1 MESAPRSRS
10 ALRQVSILTLAYV
23 VLGAFGLMLAPPP
36 GNASPVFPAAGLA
49 LAAALVFGN
58 RALFGVWLG
67 ALTIHLVIAWL
78 DNSLGWVSF
87 LFAVAMASGA
97 SLQAWGG
104 RRLIIH
110 FQGEQWRTLENERSI
125 FSFLALGGPLPCLI
139 SSSVGVVC
147 LFLLGRLDKSG
158 YFVTWWAWYV
168 GDVLGVL
175 IGAPVAL
182 SLLIRSDDLWAERR
196 RRLMVPM
203 LLVLALV
210 GGALLGVA
218 RWERE
223 TQSAQLAAEGQT
235 LAREISQRLVA
246 HHEALLALR
255 RFIEVTPKIK
265 ADQFAYFIEATLR
278 DDPDIFALS
287 YNPYVRGQQ
296 RQSFE
301 QEMAIQTA
309 IPGYR
314 ITQRDEQNRF
324 VSASEKDEYVPVGL
338 IGPMPANL
346 PALGYDINAEPLRH
360 DAIQRA
366 IASGGTAVTAP
377 LRLVQESKEGAG
389 ILILSPVH
397 SRGSDG
403 VARSD
408 KASLTG
414 FAAVVIKVDE
424 MVGIATRGHLAPG
437 LQFHLD
443 DPAAEP
449 SKSLLYQSAAI
460 ESKLLDEWKW
470 QTTIAVG
477 DRTWEI
483 TLLPSEA
490 YFQQQRHWTS
500 WVVGVIGLLF
510 ATLLQIL
517 MLGMTGRTVTIQR
530 KVEAQTAE
538 IRGKNAE
545 LDRHH
550 QHLEEL
556 VKSRTEE
563 LSLAKQQAETANLAK
578 SAFLANMSHEIRTP
592 MNAIIGITHLLLRD
606 TRDAGQLERLGKIG
620 AASKHLLSVINDIL
634 DLSKIESGRLQLEGA
649 DFTLADILDHVASLI
664 GDSVRNKGLSLEV
677 NGDGVPIWLHGDPTR
692 LRQALLNFASNAV
705 KFTEHGRV
713 ALRARLLEEKGDE
726 LTIRFEVQDEGI
738 GIAAEKLPCLFQ
750 AFEQAD
756 VSTTRKYG
764 GTGLGLAITRRLAE
778 LMGGSVGVTS
788 TPGQGSTF
796 WFTAQVRRGKGRML
810 TETPDDQPGNTAE
823 LELRRWYANAR
834 LLLAEDHPINQEV
847 ATELL
852 RAVRL
857 SVDVASNG
865 REAVEMARNKD
876 YDLVLM
882 DIQMPEMDGLEA
894 TRVIRS
900 LPGWQARPILAMT
913 ANAFDE
919 DRRLSLEAGMN
930 DFVPKPVDPA
940 VLYRSL
946 LKWLPRTLRSATP
959 AGFSPEPSEPFADDG
974 GEVLIARLTGIA
986 GLDTKQGLNIANGK
1000 VENYV
1005 RLLRKFIPS
1014 HTGNMKQLH
1023 QKLAAGDREGAA
1035 LLVHS
1040 LKGVAANLGATAV
1053 RDDAG
1058 VLEAAIKTGVGLETL
1073 EPLIGKLDELLE
1085 TLITRIAETLPPVPL
1100 LPACSAK
1107 ATNWP
1112 ELDAALIRLDTL
1124 LGIGDIK
1131 CFDISRAH
1139 EAEIRTAL
1147 GRLGDDLLQDIE
1159 NFNFDQAR
1167 EAIAQA
1173 GREHPE
1179 HLSTRCIG

>member
-1 MESAPRSRS
+1 MDSAPRSRS
-10 ALRQVSILTLAYV
+10 ALIQVSILTLAYV
-23 VLGAFGLMLAPPP
+23 ALGSLGLMLAPPP
-36 GNASPVFPAAGLA
+36 GYASPVFPAAGLA
-49 LAAALVFGN
+49 LAAVLVLGN
-58 RALFGVWLG
+58 RALPGIWLG
-67 ALTIHLVIAWL
+67 ALAIHLVGAWL
-78 DNSLGWVSF
+78 GNNLGWVTF
-87 LFAVAMASGA
+87 LFAIAMASAA
-97 SLQAWGG
+97 SLQAWAG
-104 RRLIIH
+104 RMLIVH

-139 SSSVGVVC
+139 SSSVGAAC

-175 IGAPVAL
+175 IGTPVAL
-182 SLLIRSDDLWAERR
+182 CLLIRSDDLWAERR
-196 RRLMVPM
+196 RRLVAPM

-210 GGALLGVA
+210 GGALLGAA

-223 TQSAQLAAEGQT
+223 AQSAQLASEGET

-255 RFIEVTPKIK
+255 RFIEVTPEIR
-265 ADQFAYFIEATLR
+265 AGQFAYFIEATLR

-287 YNPYVRGQQ
+287 YNPYVSRQQ
-296 RQSFE
+296 RDAFE
-301 QEMAIQTA
+301 REMALRTA
-309 IPGYR
+309 TPGYR
-314 ITQRDEQNRF
+314 ITQRDAQNRL
-324 VSASEKDEYVPVGL
+324 VPSAEKDEYVPVGL

-366 IASGGTAVTAP
+366 IGANGTAVTAP
-377 LRLVQESKEGAG
+377 LRLVQEQKEGAG
-389 ILILSPVH
+389 ILMLSPVH

-403 VARSD
+403 AARSD

-414 FAAVVIKVDE
+414 FATLVIKVDE
-424 MVGIATRGHLAPG
+424 MVGIATRARLPAG
-437 LQFHLD
+437 LQFYLD

-449 SKSLLYQSAAI
+449 GKSRLYQSAEI
-460 ESKLLDEWKW
+460 DSKVLDEWKW

-477 DRTWEI
+477 DRTWEVS
-483 TLLPSEA
+483 LLPSEA
-490 YFQQQRHWTS
+490 YFQQQRHWIS
-500 WVVGVIGLLF
+500 WVVGVVGLLF
-510 ATLLQIL
+510 ATLLQVL
-517 MLGMTGRTVTIQR
+517 MLGMTGRTVAIQR

-556 VKSRTEE
+556 VRSRTEE
-563 LSLAKQQAETANLAK
+563 LSQAKQQAETANLAK

-606 TRDAGQLERLGKIG
+606 ATEASQVERLGKIS

-664 GDSVRNKGLSLEV
+664 GDSVRNKGLKLEV
-677 NGDGVPIWLHGDPTR
+677 NGDGVPVWLHGDPTR
-692 LRQALLNFASNAV
+692 LRQSLLNFASNAV
-705 KFTEHGRV
+705 KFTEHGV
-713 ALRARLLEEKGDE
+713 IALRARLIDEKDDE
-726 LTIRFEVQDEGI
+726 LTIRFEVQDQGI
-738 GIAAEKLPCLFQ
+738 GIAADKLPRLFQ
-750 AFEQAD
+750 VFEQAD

-778 LMGGSVGVTS
+778 LMGGSVGVQS
-788 TPGQGSTF
+788 ELGKGSTF
-796 WFTAQVRRGKGRML
+796 WFTAQVWRGKGRMQ
-810 TETPDDQPGNTAE
+810 TEVPDDQQGSTAE

-865 REAVEMARNKD
+865 REAVEMVRRRD
-876 YDLVLM
+876 YDLILM

-900 LPGWQARPILAMT
+900 LPGWQEKPILAMT

-919 DRRLSLEAGMN
+919 DRRLSLEVGMN

-946 LKWLPRTLRSATP
+946 FKWLPKTLRSATP
-959 AGFSPEPSEPFADDG
+959 AGVSPEPTEPPAELADD
-974 GEVLIARLTGIA
+974 EALIARLACIA
-986 GLDTKQGLNIANGK
+986 GLDTKQGLSVANGK
-1000 VENYV
+1000 PENYL
-1005 RLLRKFIPS
+1005 RLLRKFIPAHS
-1014 HTGNMKQLH
+1014 GNMKQLH
-1023 QKLAAGDREGAA
+1023 QQLLAGDREGA
-1035 LLVHS
+1035 LLLAHS

-1053 RDDAG
+1053 KEGASE
-1058 VLEAAIKTGVGLETL
+1058 LESAIKAGAVLETL
-1073 EPLIGKLDELLE
+1073 APLIGTLDALLE
-1085 TLITRIAETLPPVPL
+1085 TLIASVAETLPSAPVS
-1100 LPACSAK
+1100 PASCGQPI
-1107 ATNWP
+1107 NWP
-1112 ELDAALIRLDTL
+1112 ELDAALVRLDSL
-1124 LGIGDIK
+1124 LGIGDTR
-1131 CFDISRAH
+1131 CFDLCRTH
-1139 EAEIRTAL
+1139 EAKIRAAL
-1147 GRLGDDLLQDIE
+1147 GGLGDELLQSIE
-1159 NFNFDQAR
+1159 DFNFDKAR
-1167 EAIAQA
+1167 EAITLAR
-1173 GREHPE
+1173 REHPE
-1179 HLSTRCIG
+1179 HLATR